1 MGDPL
6 VGLNEQI
13 NWEAYRPDLNRV
25 HEKERKSNA
34 GARPIDVVLMFKR
47 LVLQQLHN
55 LSDDRIE
62 YQIRDRFSF
71 MRFLGL
77 QLEDRMP
84 DAKTVALGHPVA
96 LAGC

>member
-1 MGDPL
+1 MKHKRQPGVFDIAERTDKLTKMGDPL

-13 NWEAYRPDLNRV
+13 NWEAFRPDLNRV

-47 LVLQQLHN
+47 LVLQQRHN

-62 YQIRDRFSF
+62 
-71 MRFLGL
+71 
-77 QLEDRMP
+77 
-84 DAKTVALGHPVA
+84 
-96 LAGC
+96 